1 MGAQADGG
9 RDEGDQRLRGGA
21 SAPTH
26 LGAQPFPLAAALGNL
41 RDRHLGAVLLLPSG
55 VLFLTLLAF
64 PLGYGVYTSFFDL
77 HLLDRTGTFVGVRNY
92 VWLLTN
98 AEFWSALWLSVLWAG
113 GTVGLQLV
121 LGTAVALVLHQR
133 FAGRSL
139 VRGLVLFPYMMPIV
153 AVVLVWML
161 LYNALYGVV
170 NYLLLQT
177 GLVSK
182 PIAWLSQ
189 PGSALWSVILV
200 GVWKYFPFVVV
211 VVLARLQVIPQELYE
226 AARIDGAGTVA
237 RFAEITLPQL
247 RDVLVVVA
255 LLRTIWMFN
264 NFEVVFLLTGGGP
277 LRGTLTLPIL
287 VYEQAFALYEVGKGS
302 AIAVVMFLLL
312 VGVMTLHFRLFSP
325 EQE

>member
-1 MGAQADGG
+1 M
-9 RDEGDQRLRGGA
+9 
-21 SAPTH
+21 T
-26 LGAQPFPLAAALGNL
+26 AALGRL
-41 RDRHLGAVLLLPSG
+41 RDRHLGAILLLPSA
-55 VLFLTLLAF
+55 VLFLGLLAF
-64 PLGYGVYTSFFDL
+64 PLGYGIYTSFFEL
-77 HLLDRTGTFVGVRNY
+77 HLLERTGPFVGLRNY

-98 AEFWSALWLSVLWAG
+98 GEFWSALWLSVVWAG
-113 GTVGLQLV
+113 GTVGLQIA
-121 LGTAVALVLHQR
+121 LGTAVALLLHQR
-133 FAGRSL
+133 FAGRTLARS
-139 VRGLVLFPYMMPIV
+139 LVLFPYMMPIV

-170 NYLLLQT
+170 NYLLLKA
-177 GLVSK
+177 GLVSQ

-226 AARIDGAGTVA
+226 VARIDGAGAWA
-237 RFAEITLPQL
+237 RFVEITLPQIK
-247 RDVLVVVA
+247 DVLLVVA

-277 LRGTLTLPIL
+277 LRGTMTLPIL

-302 AIAVVMFLLL
+302 AIAVVMFVLL
-312 VGVMTLHFRLFSP
+312 VGVMTLYFRLFSS
-325 EQE
+325 EQ